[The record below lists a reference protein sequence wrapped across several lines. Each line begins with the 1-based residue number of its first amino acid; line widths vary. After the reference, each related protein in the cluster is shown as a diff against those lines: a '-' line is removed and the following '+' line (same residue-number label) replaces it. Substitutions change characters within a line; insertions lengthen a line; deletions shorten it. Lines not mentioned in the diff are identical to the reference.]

1 MTIPEEKC
9 KSVDQFIKGAC
20 SPCPSGS
27 VLTPQF
33 DCSYC
38 HSDQFFD
45 EDFSNYFK
53 SACKYCPLGTVGG
66 QGNECVPCS
75 GGYIFEGGKCK

>member
-27 VLTPQF
+27 VLTP
-33 DCSYC
+33 
-38 HSDQFFD
+38 
-45 EDFSNYFK
+45 
-53 SACKYCPLGTVGG
+53 
-66 QGNECVPCS
+66 
-75 GGYIFEGGKCK
+75 